1 MYPTFDLLCVHY
13 THNILCV
20 ANPGSSFLGA
30 RLSQN
35 ARKRIGAIWGVP
47 KTPNDQVPNLND
59 MAVVATPLSRFCLLV
74 GGEPLYSSMG
84 EKHLV
89 SHSSR
94 RFLIHM
100 AHELN
105 DRGRLSIVDGVIE
118 SPKGF
123 DSYSLF
129 SLQRNWI
136 EPRTDNFSESL
147 LRELIHDPLLNRSA
161 TNPYAAFDVN
171 TGRIDHS
178 GPIDVWLSTLGVRL
192 VDLAYVDLERVDG
205 VPPEHFQINGPVGDD
220 DHDAFLALLDALM
233 KVFEEMTL
241 QQRTASVYLSNCHQ
255 TNVVLSM
262 CLAMGGCTP
271 DDFGEIVV
279 SGTDSSAE
287 VSPTSLAAE
296 AREAAAWATRAVR
309 FIELAS
315 GEITIR

>member
-1 MYPTFDLLCVHY
+1 MPKAR
-13 THNILCV
+13 NE
-20 ANPGSSFLGA
+20 GS
-30 RLSQN
+30 
-35 ARKRIGAIWGVP
+35 
-47 KTPNDQVPNLND
+47 PNLND
-59 MAVVATPLSRFCLLV
+59 LAVVATPLSRFCLLV

-84 EKHLV
+84 ERHLV

-94 RFLIHM
+94 RFLHHM

-105 DRGRLSIVDGVIE
+105 ARGRLSIVDGVLE

-161 TNPYAAFDVN
+161 TNPYAAFDAN
-171 TGRIDHS
+171 TGRVDHS
-178 GPIDVWLSTLGVRL
+178 GPIDVWLATLGVRL

-205 VPPEHFQINGPVGDD
+205 VPPEHVQVNGPVGDD
-220 DHDAFLALLDALM
+220 EHDAFLGLLGALER
-233 KVFEEMTL
+233 VFEEMTL
-241 QQRTASVYLSNCHQ
+241 QQRAASVYLSNCHQ
-255 TNVVLSM
+255 TNAILSM

-271 DDFGEIVV
+271 EEFGEIFA
-279 SGTDSSAE
+279 SGIEPSTGISR
-287 VSPTSLAAE
+287 TSLAAE
-296 AREAAAWATRAVR
+296 AREATTWATRAVR
-309 FIELAS
+309 YIELAS